1 MAQEPIE
8 NAKNEEEATPKPLKM
23 QVLAQYIRDMSFE
36 NILAQKGISGE
47 AQPDVS
53 VQVNIDAK
61 KRPVEHQFEVIIKTE
76 ISSKTKDKG
85 EPMFLLELEY
95 AGIFHVENLP
105 EDQLHPYL
113 MIECPRMIFPF
124 LRRIISDVTRDGGF
138 PPLNLDSMDFVQL
151 YRNEIQRRVAENAKA
166 KANSVSFVQRES
178 DPKAAMNE
186 SCAAFSVSESL
197 DGRGFGRGAGRQSE
211 DGEPSADV
219 LTSGPDKTKS
229 GWRPPTSSK

>member
-1 MAQEPIE
+1 MAQKPVE
-8 NAKNEEEATPKPLKM
+8 NAKNEEEAAAKPLKM

-61 KRPVEHQFEVIIKTE
+61 KRPIENQFEVIIKTE

-85 EPMFLLELEY
+85 EAMFLLELEY
-95 AGIFHVENLP
+95 AGIFHIENLP

-166 KANSVSFVQRES
+166 KAN
-178 DPKAAMNE
+178 
-186 SCAAFSVSESL
+186 
-197 DGRGFGRGAGRQSE
+197 
-211 DGEPSADV
+211 
-219 LTSGPDKTKS
+219 
-229 GWRPPTSSK
+229 